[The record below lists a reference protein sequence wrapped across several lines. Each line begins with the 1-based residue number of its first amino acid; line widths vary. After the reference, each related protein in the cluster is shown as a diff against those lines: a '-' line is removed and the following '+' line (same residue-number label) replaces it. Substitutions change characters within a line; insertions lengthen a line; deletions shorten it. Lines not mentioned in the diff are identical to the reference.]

1 MMKLKRR
8 CELNEDYD
16 SLMRWNPLKEA
27 TPAKKTVTKNEKLV
41 LDSWKSLSNKTKVFE
56 TIPLLFA
63 ISSKPQLKADEMIA
77 LLNRNFD
84 WDSQGKEWLL
94 KLLTKIKGDK
104 EAFDVFNKIVVAG
117 TINPNAQSLKELNG
131 NKIVTG
137 FIHGSI
143 NKFYAKLKSSTNY
156 NPASKQFTAD
166 VVLLWGP
173 GTAYDVM
180 NGDLLK
186 KITPTEESLSLL
198 SDKKTLMACVS
209 LKALEGRVG
218 KITSLFQ
225 DKFGEK
231 SIKSEEF
238 VSEGVFD
245 MLQKGGSKFV
255 QGFKNLVTKFTDWA
269 KNTWETITGIFS
281 PRSPEVIESKK
292 ENEEQ
297 VSDAEEVLS
306 SFDQE
311 LEEHYTLRGQP
322 LTEASEDEPI
332 QVSSCFR
339 KQVLSWYSKFENDTK
354 KINKAFQEFQK
365 NTSQYS
371 TTNYFRLSFTS
382 LDEKNREFQNELK
395 RVRLMVDKIK
405 RANEQPGSSKRAS
418 CLLLTDGNEPLT
430 FTRKELKNILMSN
443 SNFISI
449 SLLNSMIDNLLAKS
463 KSLKSKE
470 ALANLIKFSTEL
482 NAEAIFGAATEIP
495 LIKYDGVQIIKFGSR
510 KNYEEEHKSKMM
522 DYFKSVKTLPVIG
535 IKIYPPKSKNTVTY
549 YVILMYSLADYKGT
563 DSVKPSDKDFVYN
576 AIAFKCN
583 SGSDFAFAVESDT
596 TLTGDKIAK
605 ALASDTEQI

>member
-27 TPAKKTVTKNEKLV
+27 TSSKKIMTKNEKIV

-63 ISSKPQLKADEMIA
+63 ISPKPKLGADEMID

-94 KLLTKIKGDK
+94 KLLTKIKNDK
-104 EAFDVFNKIVVAG
+104 EAFDVFNKIVIDG

-156 NPASKQFTAD
+156 NAASKQFTAD

-173 GTAYDVM
+173 GTAYDVI

-186 KITPTEESLSLL
+186 KITQIEESLSVL

-245 MLQKGGSKFV
+245 MLQKGGSNFV

-269 KNTWETITGIFS
+269 KNTWETITEIFS
-281 PRSPEVIESKK
+281 PGSPEVLASKK

-297 VSDAEEVLS
+297 ISNAEEVLS

-311 LEEHYTLRGQP
+311 LENHYTLRGQP
-322 LTEASEDEPI
+322 LTESSEDEPI

-339 KQVLSWYSKFENDTK
+339 KQVLLWYSKFENDTN

-395 RVRLMVDKIK
+395 RVRLMVNKIK
-405 RANEQPGSSKRAS
+405 RANEQPGSSKKSS

-430 FTRKELKNILMSN
+430 FTRKELKNMLMSN

-470 ALANLIKFSTEL
+470 ALANLIRFSTEL
-482 NAEAIFGAATEIP
+482 NAEAIFGAATDIP
-495 LIKYDGVQIIKFGSR
+495 LIKYDGVRIIKFGSR
-510 KNYEEEHKSKMM
+510 KNYEEQHKSKML

-535 IKIYPPKSKNTVTY
+535 IKIYPPKSKDTVTY
-549 YVILMYSLADYKGT
+549 YIILMYSLADYKGT
-563 DSVKPSDKDFVYN
+563 ESVKPSDKDFVYN

-583 SGSDFAFAVESDT
+583 SGSNFAFAVESDT
-596 TLTGDKIAK
+596 TLTGDKITK
-605 ALASDTEQI
+605 ALASVT

>member
-1 MMKLKRR
+1 
-8 CELNEDYD
+8 
-16 SLMRWNPLKEA
+16 
-27 TPAKKTVTKNEKLV
+27 
-41 LDSWKSLSNKTKVFE
+41 
-56 TIPLLFA
+56 
-63 ISSKPQLKADEMIA
+63 
-77 LLNRNFD
+77 
-84 WDSQGKEWLL
+84 
-94 KLLTKIKGDK
+94 
-104 EAFDVFNKIVVAG
+104 
-117 TINPNAQSLKELNG
+117 
-131 NKIVTG
+131 
-137 FIHGSI
+137 
-143 NKFYAKLKSSTNY
+143 
-156 NPASKQFTAD
+156 
-166 VVLLWGP
+166 
-173 GTAYDVM
+173 
-180 NGDLLK
+180 
-186 KITPTEESLSLL
+186 
-198 SDKKTLMACVS
+198 
-209 LKALEGRVG
+209 
-218 KITSLFQ
+218 
-225 DKFGEK
+225 
-231 SIKSEEF
+231 
-238 VSEGVFD
+238 
-245 MLQKGGSKFV
+245 
-255 QGFKNLVTKFTDWA
+255 
-269 KNTWETITGIFS
+269 
-281 PRSPEVIESKK
+281 
-292 ENEEQ
+292 
-297 VSDAEEVLS
+297 
-306 SFDQE
+306 
-311 LEEHYTLRGQP
+311 LRGQP